1 MRLLRPRGRTAFF
14 TVHVTAGLSK
24 RDHRRAV
31 GAGPRAVASRR
42 DHRSLLQAA
51 GFIEIEEGDVTD
63 EFLATA
69 ERWVRFSRQLEPEL
83 RALQGAEAPGARCPF
98 RPPDDVPIQDV
109 EKEEIRS
116 ENSMGPLQQR
126 RAHAIGARRSAN
138 PGFRTLQ
145 A

>member
-1 MRLLRPRGRTAFF
+1 MLRACRRLLRPGGRTAFF

-83 RALQGAEAPGARCPF
+83 RALQGAEAFDEVQLDRETILGAIREGLLSRSLF
-98 RPPDDVPIQDV
+98 VAMRP
-109 EKEEIRS
+109 
-116 ENSMGPLQQR
+116 
-126 RAHAIGARRSAN
+126 
-138 PGFRTLQ
+138 
-145 A
+145 

>member
-83 RALQGAEAPGARCPF
+83 RALQGAEAFDEVQLDRETILGAIREGLLSRSLF
-98 RPPDDVPIQDV
+98 VAMRP
-109 EKEEIRS
+109 
-116 ENSMGPLQQR
+116 
-126 RAHAIGARRSAN
+126 
-138 PGFRTLQ
+138 
-145 A
+145 